1 MVKKYRV
8 TVSGHTYEVEV
19 EDLGSGGGAVRS
31 AERVAPKAAATAAPT
46 AGEASPKGAAHAA
59 ATAPSAPRPAAKGGV
74 VNSPLPGKV
83 LSVKAQV
90 GQKVKRG
97 DLLLVIEAMK
107 MENEIFAA
115 DAGTVR
121 KVHVSSGQSV
131 ETGDLLA
138 ELAPG
143 D

>member
-8 TVSGHTYEVEV
+8 TVAGHTYEVEV
-19 EDLGSGGGAVRS
+19 EELGSGEPAVRS
-31 AERVAPKAAATAAPT
+31 AERIAPRTAPT
-46 AGEASPKGAAHAA
+46 AE
-59 ATAPSAPRPAAKGGV
+59 TAPSAPRPAAKGGV
-74 VNSPLPGKV
+74 VSSPLPGKV
-83 LSVKAQV
+83 LAVRAQI

-115 DAGTVR
+115 EAGTVR
-121 KVHVSSGQSV
+121 KLHVSVGQSV
-131 ETGDLLA
+131 ETGDPLA